1 MIGDIILAII
11 FYIILGLFAVLF
23 SVPPKNCSKKE
34 KKKLFFL
41 IILVWPYAFVY
52 EIVYIFKEMMK
63 NWLK

>member
-41 IILVWPYAFVY
+41 IIFLWPYCLVY
-52 EIVYIFKEMMK
+52 GIGYIFKEMVK